1 MAATRSSFL
10 RAGTCIYIKL
20 DCLNVSTR
28 SSQETPDARQM
39 SIVATHKKK
48 RDVVVACCYYLF
60 SLCLSVAVIFFFFFG
75 NRDNDKKL
83 VGSINIHISTSLAT
97 VAPNNNSRSK
107 LYMIGSSPIVKN
119 ENFISFRI
127 LIPLIFQYPDRR
139 DLSGTIPSRVNNIY
153 AQTMLDRDKDRQR
166 QVS

>member
-1 MAATRSSFL
+1 
-10 RAGTCIYIKL
+10 
-20 DCLNVSTR
+20 
-28 SSQETPDARQM
+28 
-39 SIVATHKKK
+39 
-48 RDVVVACCYYLF
+48 
-60 SLCLSVAVIFFFFFG
+60 
-75 NRDNDKKL
+75 
-83 VGSINIHISTSLAT
+83 
-97 VAPNNNSRSK
+97 
-107 LYMIGSSPIVKN
+107 MIGSSPIVKN